1 MSKTCERCNGSGI
14 IKRVE
19 HDVFGNNLVQVPCPD
34 CNGTGKIEED
44 TYPYKELYTVKVYSN
59 AGYIISTWDN
69 VINTALNSDRI
80 TYLKLD
86 NGKSVT
92 VVGGIVIIEEVC
104 EGDV

>member
-1 MSKTCERCNGSGI
+1 MVLKLKVYHLHFLKEL
-14 IKRVE
+14 
-19 HDVFGNNLVQVPCPD
+19 HFGNNLVQVSCPV

-44 TYPYKELYTVKVYSN
+44 AYPYKELYTVKVYSN

-69 VINTALNSDRI
+69 VASTALNSDRI